1 MSDVKPVKQIIRDSG
16 VKQWQI
22 AKAIGVSESTMVKI
36 LREEPGTEMRQKI
49 LQAIEQLKQ

>member
-1 MSDVKPVKQIIRDSG
+1 MNNVIPTKQIIRDSG
-16 VKQWQI
+16 VRQWQI

-36 LREEPGTEMRQKI
+36 LREEPDAEMRQKI